1 MKQLFHKC
9 IKLNYQNV
17 YKIDIIYQDKKHS
30 FTFIKGKD
38 MINRMVIDKKNRLK
52 NILSNKNKKTFKNII
67 YSWIR
72 RIIIVIGFKM
82 S

>member
-17 YKIDIIYQDKKHS
+17 YKIDIIYQDIKNS

-38 MINRMVIDKKNRLK
+38 MINRMVIDKKIGLK
-52 NILSNKNKKTFKNII
+52 IFSQIKIKKLKNII

-72 RIIIVIGFKM
+72 GIIIVIGFKM